1 MVAATVATLTTTQGV
16 HTVYNAITSDP
27 TVRPLPYIPAA
38 LCVYSDRISPTL
50 RRLAMLGRREPS
62 LALAVLMRRAR
73 TAT

>member
-1 MVAATVATLTTTQGV
+1 MVAAAVATLTI

-27 TVRPLPYIPAA
+27 TVHPLPYIPAA

-62 LALAVLMRRAR
+62 LTLAVLMRRAR